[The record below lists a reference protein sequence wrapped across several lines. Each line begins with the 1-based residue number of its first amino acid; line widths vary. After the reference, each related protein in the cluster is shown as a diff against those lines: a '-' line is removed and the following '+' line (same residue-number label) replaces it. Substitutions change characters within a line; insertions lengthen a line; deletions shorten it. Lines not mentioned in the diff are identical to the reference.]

1 MNEEEL
7 KALVEELKAEK
18 EAMKAKNAEL
28 LAEVK
33 KEKQKS
39 REVDVDAYHK
49 ALDELDNV
57 KAENAKLSGELK
69 LKAKDSEKL
78 LAQLGEK
85 DGALQK
91 LIIDDGLTNALTSAG
106 VVPELMPA
114 VKALLRSQAQ
124 LKDNQ
129 AVINDKPLA
138 EFMTE
143 WATTDGKAYIKAP
156 TNSGGGAGGS
166 KGGERDGN
174 IDISKMTPN
183 EMMRAGREQK
193 T

>member
-7 KALVEELKAEK
+7 KALVEELKTEK

-78 LAQLGEK
+78 LAQLCEK
-85 DGALQK
+85 DSTLQK

-114 VKALLRSQAQ
+114 VKALLRGQAQ

-138 EFMTE
+138 DFMTE
-143 WATTDGKAYIKAP
+143 WATTDGKAYIKTPADSGFA
-156 TNSGGGAGGS
+156 TGGRKSGGSGS
-166 KGGERDGN
+166 LSHCN
-174 IDISKMTPN
+174 S
-183 EMMRAGREQK
+183 
-193 T
+193 

>member
-1 MNEEEL
+1 MTIEEL
-7 KALVEELKAEK
+7 QAELESAKESIEAMNSKNKQLLGELKTER
-18 EAMKAKNAEL
+18 N
-28 LAEVK
+28 
-33 KEKQKS
+33 KS
-39 REVDVDAYHK
+39 REVNVDEYHK
-49 ALDELDNV
+49 SLDEVESL

-85 DGALQK
+85 DSTLQK

-114 VKALLRSQAQ
+114 VKALLRGQAQ

-138 EFMTE
+138 DFMTE

-156 TNSGGGAGGS
+156 ANSGGGAGGS
-166 KGGERDGN
+166 KSGESGGN

>member
-1 MNEEEL
+1 MTIEEL
-7 KALVEELKAEK
+7 QAELESAKESIEAMNSKNKQLLGELKTER
-18 EAMKAKNAEL
+18 N
-28 LAEVK
+28 
-33 KEKQKS
+33 KS
-39 REVDVDAYHK
+39 REVNVDEYHK
-49 ALDELDNV
+49 SLDEVESL
-57 KAENAKLSGELK
+57 KAENAKLSGEMK
-69 LKAKDSEKL
+69 LKAKDTEKL
-78 LAQLGEK
+78 MAQLGEK
-85 DGALQK
+85 DSTLQK

-138 EFMTE
+138 DFMTE

-156 TNSGGGAGGS
+156 SNSGGGAGGS
-166 KGGERDGN
+166 KSGESGGN

>member
-1 MNEEEL
+1 MTLEEL
-7 KALVEELKAEK
+7 QAQIEEMKTEK

-57 KAENAKLSGELK
+57 KAENSKLSGELK

-85 DGALQK
+85 DSTLQK

-138 EFMTE
+138 DFMTE

-156 TNSGGGAGGS
+156 ANSGGGAGGG
-166 KGGERDGN
+166 KQGDGGSN

-183 EMMRAGREQK
+183 EMMRAGRNQ
-193 T
+193 TT